1 MARRKKEIRLDL
13 RLYPDSDTD
22 LIEWLDSMATLPHGY
37 KVQAIKTALRQGMG
51 QGNAIPASTNSAGL
65 DQIQTLLEALH
76 RTLDLNQIR
85 AVVEAA
91 VASSLTRQG
100 ATIIQTAPAPVS
112 EESSLLTHMVS
123 GLMLEEDEE

>member
-51 QGNAIPASTNSAGL
+51 QGNAMPASTPSTNL
-65 DQIQTLLEALH
+65 DQIQTLLETLH
-76 RTLDLNQIR
+76 RILDLNQIR

-91 VASSLTRQG
+91 VASSLARQG
-100 ATIIQTAPAPVS
+100 TTIIQTAPALAQ